1 MIMRRILTVLVVSTV
16 VVMAQKKT
24 RQTPSNTENLGDDY
38 SDFASQPVK
47 NAGANHQLKQ
57 VTYSTIAPKFD
68 IPTTRAPLLNPN
80 PIGQRGPG
88 PVGTPPKKP
97 AVVDYRRGYF
107 FQHYPWDRLPRRY
120 LLRPGMTY
128 VYPPQFHGATYRY
141 PYLPYTDH
149 YSIYRTHPGIG
160 GGCGGS
166 GGCGGYQGYGGYAQQ
181 YQQYQGYGSSGCGGG
196 SGTGCGGYE
205 DDDDDDEDY
214 ESSEESG
221 KSGEAKINKKD
232 PLEDLEL
239 EDLEKLSKSDDT
251 KSSSDAATSDDL
263 EVEPTEIKKSK
274 GKSEHLDDE
283 DLIDDRKK
291 QAKRNFLVKWA

>member
-1 MIMRRILTVLVVSTV
+1 MRRYLILSVVICTVAL
-16 VVMAQKKT
+16 AQKKT
-24 RQTPSNTENLGDDY
+24 RQATNTENLGDDY
-38 SDFASQPVK
+38 SDFSAQPVK
-47 NAGANHQLKQ
+47 NGGANHELKQ

-68 IPTTRAPLLNPN
+68 IPTRAPLLNPN
-80 PIGQRGPG
+80 PIGQRNPIQA
-88 PVGTPPKKP
+88 TTKKP
-97 AVVDYRRGYF
+97 VVVDYQRGYY

-128 VYPPQFHGATYRY
+128 VYPPQYQYATYRY

-160 GGCGGS
+160 GGGCGS
-166 GGCGGYQGYGGYAQQ
+166 GGCGGGGYAQA
-181 YQQYQGYGSSGCGGG
+181 YQGYSSGCGGG
-196 SGTGCGGYE
+196 SGTGCGGY
-205 DDDDDDEDY
+205 DDDDDDESY
-214 ESSEESG
+214 EDSEEGEGG

-239 EDLEKLSKSDDT
+239 EDLEKLSKSDDA
-251 KSSSDAATSDDL
+251 KGSSSGVSDGGSDDTEL
-263 EVEPTEIKKSK
+263 EAEPVQIKKGSSRK
-274 GKSEHLDDE
+274 HEDDE

>member
-1 MIMRRILTVLVVSTV
+1 MRRHLIILAICTVAL
-16 VVMAQKKT
+16 AQKKA
-24 RQTPSNTENLGDDY
+24 RQASNTENLGDDY
-38 SDFASQPVK
+38 SDFAAQPVK
-47 NAGANHQLKQ
+47 NAGANHELKQ

-68 IPTTRAPLLNPN
+68 IPTRAPLLNPN
-80 PIGQRGPG
+80 PIGHS
-88 PVGTPPKKP
+88 PVQATTKRP

-128 VYPPQFHGATYRY
+128 VYPPQYHHATYRY

-160 GGCGGS
+160 SGGCGG
-166 GGCGGYQGYGGYAQQ
+166 GGCGGGYPQSGYGGYQGYGQ
-181 YQQYQGYGSSGCGGG
+181 YSSGCSGGSGSGCGG
-196 SGTGCGGYE
+196 Y
-205 DDDDDDEDY
+205 DDDDDDESY
-214 ESSEESG
+214 EDSEEGDG

-239 EDLEKLSKSDDT
+239 EDLEKLSKSDDA
-251 KSSSDAATSDDL
+251 KSSSTSDAAASEDADL
-263 EVEPTEIKKSK
+263 EAEPIEIKKTSSSRSGSK
-274 GKSEHLDDE
+274 SKHLDDE

-291 QAKRNFLVKWA
+291 AKRNFLIKWA

>member
-1 MIMRRILTVLVVSTV
+1 MRRIFLVLAVSTMAA
-16 VVMAQKKT
+16 MAQKKT

-38 SDFASQPVK
+38 SDFSAQSVK
-47 NAGANHQLKQ
+47 NAGANHNLKQ
-57 VTYSTIAPKFD
+57 VTYSTIEPKFD

-80 PIGQRGPG
+80 PIGQKG

-97 AVVDYRRGYF
+97 VVVDYRRGYF

-128 VYPPQFHGATYRY
+128 VYPPQYHHATYRY

-160 GGCGGS
+160 GGCGGA
-166 GGCGGYQGYGGYAQQ
+166 GGCGGGYGGYAQQ
-181 YQQYQGYGSSGCGGG
+181 YQGYGGYASSGCGGG
-196 SGTGCGGYE
+196 SGSGCGGYE

-239 EDLEKLSKSDDT
+239 EDLEKLSKSDDV
-251 KSSSDAATSDDL
+251 KSSGSSDAATSEDVD
-263 EVEPTEIKKSK
+263 VEPTEIKKS
-274 GKSEHLDDE
+274 GGAKSTHLDDE
-283 DLIDDRKK
+283 DLIDDRKQK
-291 QAKRNFLVKWA
+291 KALAKRNFLVKWA